1 MFGVYGKTIDYKG
14 GYYGIGILSRYP
26 YIDTKKTFLPWP
38 NKAHERRALLEGLFE
53 IGEDTICFAS
63 THLDYQLPKTREAQT
78 AFITEHFNDYRYP
91 VVLGGDFNTAPSSKE
106 IKYNIV
112 GKLVLA
118 TDYDFTVPAWNPKR
132 KIDYIFA
139 RPKQGWK
146 IVRTQTVQSVLS
158 DHLPIVTELEYVKY

>member
-1 MFGVYGKTIDYKG
+1 M
-14 GYYGIGILSRYP
+14 
-26 YIDTKKTFLPWP
+26 PWP

-78 AFITEHFNDYRYP
+78 AFITEHFKDYRYP

-106 IKYNIV
+106 IKYNM
-112 GKLVLA
+112 LENWFLA

>member
-1 MFGVYGKTIDYKG
+1 M
-14 GYYGIGILSRYP
+14 
-26 YIDTKKTFLPWP
+26 
-38 NKAHERRALLEGLFE
+38 
-53 IGEDTICFAS
+53 
-63 THLDYQLPKTREAQT
+63 
-78 AFITEHFNDYRYP
+78 
-91 VVLGGDFNTAPSSKE
+91 VLGGDFNTAPSSKE
-106 IKYNIV
+106 IKYNM
-112 GKLVLA
+112 LENWFLA